1 MSGKKLG
8 KKPRTLI
15 IGLIVLLLLGGALVY
30 LLLTPADKNAA
41 SSSEATSS
49 ETATILGKT
58 EADIKSVE
66 VSNENGSYTITKA
79 GEDYTI
85 ASYLAPGA
93 TEVKTLGAAKFSTT
107 LIAAS
112 VSSLTT
118 MTSGGTVE
126 DGTKNPALY
135 GLDKPAATL
144 KINFNDGTSRALE
157 VGKEAP
163 DNINYY
169 VLDKQANQVVLI
181 ANTSMAISKNAK
193 EVYADKAL
201 FPTAESVMPKSS
213 DTSSNAQAIPTVKQ
227 FTFGG
232 TLRPEPVV
240 LDPKPADETGNPKA
254 ALTDSGFRVV
264 SPQNRIASLTPVN
277 KIQQVMWGITA
288 SSTYA
293 VAPTPEQL
301 AETGLAEPYSTMKV
315 VYEGGQA
322 ELKLGKK
329 TAEGYYCQTSLS
341 DAIFVVAKD
350 NVPWAEYTAFDF
362 YDKFTIIPN
371 IKDVSALTI
380 EVNGKAYRFEVGHD
394 KSDDT
399 VIYVKQ
405 GGQDVN
411 DEAFRSL
418 YRLCISAAG
427 EYPLTEQPTTPAVM
441 KFTYE
446 YVDTSRKA
454 DVLEFKTLNER
465 QLGLIV
471 NGEGDFAIRS
481 LYLDKVVA
489 SIDPV
494 LKGEKIETEW

>member
-8 KKPRTLI
+8 KKPLTLI
-15 IGLIVLLLLGGALVY
+15 IGIVVLLLLAGLMVY
-30 LLLTPADKNAA
+30 LLKTPADKNASSSAA
-41 SSSEATSS
+41 SSEGP
-49 ETATILGKT
+49 TILGKT
-58 EADIKSVE
+58 VKDIKSVD
-66 VSNENGSYTITKA
+66 VVNETGSFTISKSGENYTVTNF
-79 GEDYTI
+79 
-85 ASYLAPGA
+85 LAPGA
-93 TEVKTLGAAKFSTT
+93 TEVNTLSAAKFSSSV
-107 LIAAS
+107 IASA
-112 VSSLTT
+112 VESLTT

-126 DGTKNPALY
+126 DGTKNLALY

-144 KINFNDGTSRALE
+144 KINFNDGKSFALD

-169 VLDKQANQVVLI
+169 VLDKQANKVLLI

-193 EVYADKAL
+193 ETYADTTL
-201 FPTAESVMPKSS
+201 FPTAESVMPASS
-213 DTSSNAQAIPTVKQ
+213 DASSSNSQAKPTVKQ

-240 LDPKPADETGNPKA
+240 LEQKPATEAKNEKS

-264 SPQNRIASLTPVN
+264 SPKNRIAGLNPVS
-277 KIQQVMWGITA
+277 KTEQAMWGVTA

-322 ELKLGKK
+322 ELKLGKQ

-341 DAIFVVAKD
+341 DAIFVVAKSS
-350 NVPWAEYTAFDF
+350 VPWAEYTAFDF

-380 EVNGKAYRFEVGHD
+380 DVNGKSYRFEIGHD

-399 VIYVKQ
+399 KIIVKQ
-405 GGQDVN
+405 AGKDVN

-418 YRLCISAAG
+418 YRLCIGAAG
-427 EYPLTEQPTTPAVM
+427 ESILTEQPTTPAVM

-454 DVLEFKTLNER
+454 DVLEFKAINER

-471 NGEGDFAIRS
+471 NGQGDFAIRS
-481 LYLDKVVA
+481 IYMDKVIA